1 MSYVCV
7 KRIPRSELA
16 TTFLAVNSTRRHWL
30 STWHSAIHSNV
41 CLLLS
46 APQFSLTCGAN
57 CLLFFFPF
65 LFHYQN
71 NNSVVNT
78 NCPDGQQ
85 HPYGW
90 MCKHWCNQWPLIS
103 DCCFGRTY
111 LQQHPTTTRQ
121 CLIALSLYPSN
132 LSHDYYIP
140 ILSCTFHTTFIQTC
154 MGAEETYG
162 ALTLCRGASVSTPEI
177 GGTSVVVSTWEFF
190 FKSWV
195 NHEWFFKKKIQ

>member
-1 MSYVCV
+1 MI
-7 KRIPRSELA
+7 KKNPRSELA

-90 MCKHWCNQWPLIS
+90 MCKHRYVQWSLVRTYSNTPPQFANVWLLFLFILLIS
-103 DCCFGRTY
+103 
-111 LQQHPTTTRQ
+111 H
-121 CLIALSLYPSN
+121 
-132 LSHDYYIP
+132 SHDYYIP

-162 ALTLCRGASVSTPEI
+162 ALTLCRGASVSTLEI

-190 FKSWV
+190 FQKLS
-195 NHEWFFKKKIQ
+195 